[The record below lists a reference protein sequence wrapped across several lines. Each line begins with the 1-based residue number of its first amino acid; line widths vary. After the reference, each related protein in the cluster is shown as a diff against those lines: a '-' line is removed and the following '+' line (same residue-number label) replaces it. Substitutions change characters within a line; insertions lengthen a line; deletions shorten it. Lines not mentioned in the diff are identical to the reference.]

1 MNKPSPNAFAGA
13 STLLDPGVIDQM
25 RLAWRLLR
33 DDRVSSF
40 KYVIPAVIA
49 LYVASPIDPI
59 PDFLLGLG
67 QVDDLG
73 VIMLGVLIAIRAIPK
88 LAPTQIVN
96 EHLQQMGKAQQ
107 APASDFGQREE
118 VVDARYNVQS

>member
-1 MNKPSPNAFAGA
+1 MNKQSANAFAGA

-33 DDRVSSF
+33 DERVSSF
-40 KYVIPAVIA
+40 KFVIPALIA

-73 VIMLGVLIAIRAIPK
+73 VIMLGLLIAIRAIPK
-88 LAPTQIVN
+88 LAPTHIVD
-96 EHLQQMGKAQQ
+96 EHLQQMGRAQQ
-107 APASDFGQREE
+107 ATASNFGQQEE
-118 VVDARYNVQS
+118 VVDARYNVR